1 MTPKKVGYQTMFYF
15 WFCMH
20 PIPVF
25 QRGSCEEF
33 ILTCCTSW
41 ISQFFLI
48 FLQALTLYGLMIGL
62 FLMLQLVMAAF
73 RKFMGSTVHG
83 ASQTATSL
91 TNLVFWGLVS
101 GKTCSNFE
109 FWNFLEEFQT
119 ALGPEH
125 CCSYPKHCSQSYR
138 RTRALVRRNWM
149 EPAHD
154 WWFTLQWNL
163 QTESTE
169 ITRLMWMGA
178 MVPKKSVWWFW
189 EIANMGLQRWGYISL
204 WFMVVKT

>member
-1 MTPKKVGYQTMFYF
+1 
-15 WFCMH
+15 MH

-41 ISQFFLI
+41 ISQFFVI

-91 TNLVFWGLVS
+91 TN
-101 GKTCSNFE
+101 
-109 FWNFLEEFQT
+109 
-119 ALGPEH
+119 
-125 CCSYPKHCSQSYR
+125 
-138 RTRALVRRNWM
+138 
-149 EPAHD
+149 
-154 WWFTLQWNL
+154 
-163 QTESTE
+163 
-169 ITRLMWMGA
+169 
-178 MVPKKSVWWFW
+178 
-189 EIANMGLQRWGYISL
+189 
-204 WFMVVKT
+204 